1 VEARD
6 PMPVGG
12 RVEDG
17 EERHDARHRQIK
29 PLARERGAEANLHVE
44 AAHHLL
50 GLGDLRLGLDD
61 EGGARDRVDGE
72 QVDRSRAHRSD

>member
-1 VEARD
+1 
-6 PMPVGG
+6 MPVGR

-29 PLARERGAEANLHVE
+29 PLACERGAEANLHVE

-50 GLGDLRLGLDD
+50 G
-61 EGGARDRVDGE
+61 
-72 QVDRSRAHRSD
+72 